1 MLRRAVYLMCA
12 SLLAAAAPAQQ
23 VIKGDANLLHRSR
36 LSYPESAK
44 GISGTLVIAATLDE
58 RGVVTDA
65 HVTSGPEP
73 FRKPALQSVLDWHYA
88 PGTPS
93 PVEIVIAYR
102 PPPALLNGQ
111 PAQVAAQIRKEPPPK
126 LEAGILN
133 RIQFAGKASQF
144 EEKIREKLPIREGD
158 PFNVD
163 AVAQI
168 IEIVREVDE
177 HLSVNFRMIDFDG
190 EKRRFELRSAYLT
203 PVE

>member
-1 MLRRAVYLMCA
+1 MDLQANPIEWRAHRG
-12 SLLAAAAPAQQ
+12 
-23 VIKGDANLLHRSR
+23 GDCSGCELH
-36 LSYPESAK
+36 PE
-44 GISGTLVIAATLDE
+44 GIESKQA
-58 RGVVTDA
+58 
-65 HVTSGPEP
+65 
-73 FRKPALQSVLDWHYA
+73 
-88 PGTPS
+88 
-93 PVEIVIAYR
+93 
-102 PPPALLNGQ
+102 PALLNGQ

-168 IEIVREVDE
+168 IETVREVDE

-190 EKRRFELRSAYLT
+190 EKRQFELRIAYLT